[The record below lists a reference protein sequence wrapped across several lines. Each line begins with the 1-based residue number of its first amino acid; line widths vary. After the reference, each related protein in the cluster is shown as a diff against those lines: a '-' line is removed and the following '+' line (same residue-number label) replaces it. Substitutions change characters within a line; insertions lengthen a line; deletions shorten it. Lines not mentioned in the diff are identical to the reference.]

1 MKALFPLAVLC
12 ASFGW
17 AQSAP
22 PASGD
27 QPDTVMAI
35 FEDGS
40 KMTLGEFKTLIPL
53 LSETYRPTA
62 EQNPEKFLHL
72 YGVIKRAA
80 AAAKSQNMADDAKY
94 KPGID
99 FAMMETL
106 ARFYVHESSAS
117 ITVTPEEIEKYYND
131 HKEPFRRIKVSGIK
145 VAFGAPASDG
155 NSSTVNASRIPKK
168 VLTEE
173 EAKAKA
179 DKLVTQLRAG
189 ADFANLVQ
197 TESDDE
203 TGKGKGGDLGVW
215 KMTDNVPDL
224 LRGAVMGLKEG
235 EVSEPIRQP
244 GGFYIVHADAVTY
257 APLAEVKDILFDQ
270 LKQEKA
276 REWLQNLD
284 KSTKVEFPKKD
295 QVPPPAR
302 SGPKK

>member
-1 MKALFPLAVLC
+1 MKALFFIAVLC

-27 QPDTVMAI
+27 KPDTVIAI

-40 KMTLGEFKTLIPL
+40 KMTAGEFQALVPL

-72 YGVIKRAA
+72 LAVIKKAA
-80 AAAKSQNMADDAKY
+80 AAAKSQNIPGQAKY
-94 KPGID
+94 QAAIE
-99 FAMMETL
+99 FAVSEAL
-106 ARFYVHESSAS
+106 ARFYVRESTAS
-117 ITVTPEEIEKYYND
+117 ITVTPEEIEKFYND

-145 VAFGAPASDG
+145 VAFGAPASPADG

-168 VLTEE
+168 VLTED

-179 DKLVTQLRAG
+179 GKLVAQLRAG
-189 ADFANLVQ
+189 ADFAKLVQ

-203 TGKGKGGDLGVW
+203 ASKAKGGDLGVW

-235 EVSEPIRQP
+235 EVSDPIQQP

-257 APLAEVKDILFDQ
+257 APLAEVKDVLFDQ

-276 REWLQNLD
+276 SQWLQNLD
-284 KSTKVEFPKKD
+284 KSTKVEFPKND
-295 QVPPPAR
+295 QAPPP
-302 SGPKK
+302 SDPKK

>member
-22 PASGD
+22 PASAGK
-27 QPDTVMAI
+27 PDTVIAI

-40 KMTLGEFKTLIPL
+40 KMTAGELQALIPL

-62 EQNPEKFLHL
+62 EQSPEKFLHL
-72 YGVIKRAA
+72 LGVIKRAA
-80 AAAKSQNMADDAKY
+80 AAARSQNMADDAKY

-99 FAMMETL
+99 FAMTEAL
-106 ARFYVHESSAS
+106 ARFYVHESTAS
-117 ITVTPEEIEKYYND
+117 ITVAPEEIEKYYND

-145 VAFGAPASDG
+145 VAFGAPVPAPDG

-179 DKLVTQLRAG
+179 EKLAAQLRAG
-189 ADFANLVQ
+189 ADFAKLVQ

-203 TGKGKGGDLGVW
+203 ASKAKGGDLGVW

-235 EVSEPIRQP
+235 EVSDPIRQP

-257 APLAEVKDILFDQ
+257 APLADVKDSLFDQ

-284 KSTKVEFPKKD
+284 KTTKVELPRNDQAPPQSDPKK
-295 QVPPPAR
+295 
-302 SGPKK
+302 

>member
-1 MKALFPLAVLC
+1 MKALFPLALLC

-40 KMTLGEFKTLIPL
+40 KMTLGEFRTLIPL

-99 FAMMETL
+99 FAMMEAL

-179 DKLVTQLRAG
+179 DKLVAQLRAG
-189 ADFANLVQ
+189 ADFAKLVQ

-284 KSTKVEFPKKD
+284 KSTKVEFPKND
-295 QVPPPAR
+295 QVPAPAR
-302 SGPKK
+302 SDPKK

>member
-1 MKALFPLAVLC
+1 MKALFPLALLC

-40 KMTLGEFKTLIPL
+40 KMTLGEFRTLIPL

-189 ADFANLVQ
+189 ADFAKLVQ

-257 APLAEVKDILFDQ
+257 APLADVKDALFDQ

-284 KSTKVEFPKKD
+284 KSTKVEFPKND
-295 QVPPPAR
+295 QVPAPAR
-302 SGPKK
+302 SDPKK